1 MTVLTLDPD
10 TQAKGDRETLRKQV
24 EAFVEQL
31 VESLEDVSTRG
42 RGEVAQDVREAAGA
56 LLSSERG
63 DLSPAAR
70 FRKMCA
76 GESERPG
83 LSLHV
88 EGQKEIRLPKRIT
101 ALLFEILAE
110 VAQGH
115 SVSIGTQDEELTTGE
130 AADLLNVS
138 RPHLVK
144 LLEAGEIPFHK
155 VGTHRRVNRADVL
168 DYKARQRDRA
178 EAAMRELADQA
189 QELDLG
195 Y

>member
-1 MTVLTLDPD
+1 MC
-10 TQAKGDRETLRKQV
+10 LRLLQ
-24 EAFVEQL
+24 
-31 VESLEDVSTRG
+31 
-42 RGEVAQDVREAAGA
+42 EAAAA

-70 FRKMCA
+70 LLKMCAVKMCA
-76 GESERPG
+76 GKSKRPG

-110 VAQGH
+110 VVQGH